1 MSSLFR
7 RWRSNVV
14 SVGIKLFIRRINVDV
29 LLLVMHVLFLKASH
43 VILTEMIVTLDSSVL
58 TNI

>member
-1 MSSLFR
+1 MSSLLR

-29 LLLVMHVLFLKASH
+29 LLLVMHVLSLKASH